1 MKKRTSKII
10 LILIVLFVGLQFIRP
25 HKQQNQPLNRY
36 DIIYANNPP
45 KDVATLLQSTCYD
58 CHSNQTRHYWY
69 SNISPAAWLIDKDIK
84 NGRAHLNFSDWEKY
98 SYDQKVDYAG
108 EIMYQMYEG
117 KMPIREY
124 LWMHEEA
131 RLTKRQ
137 QNRIT
142 EWINSLVE

>member
-1 MKKRTSKII
+1 MS
-10 LILIVLFVGLQFIRP
+10 
-25 HKQQNQPLNRY
+25 
-36 DIIYANNPP
+36 
-45 KDVATLLQSTCYD
+45 
-58 CHSNQTRHYWY
+58 
-69 SNISPAAWLIDKDIK
+69 WLIDKDIK
-84 NGRAHLNFSDWEKY
+84 NGREKLNFSDWEKY